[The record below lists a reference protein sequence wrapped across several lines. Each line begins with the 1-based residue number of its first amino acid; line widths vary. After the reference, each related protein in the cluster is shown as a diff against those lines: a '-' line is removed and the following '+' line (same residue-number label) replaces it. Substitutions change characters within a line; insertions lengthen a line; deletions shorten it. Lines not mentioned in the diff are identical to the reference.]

1 MTNGFGKI
9 TRLGIALIMSAL
21 GCQMPKTDAET
32 SIDSGSAARAPEP
45 RPGVVV
51 ERLRVRRNPENLDA
65 ILAGLPN
72 AAPSPLGADGLR
84 SDGFLT
90 MIIDETTLAGLERG
104 LGKDIFVGRI
114 WHGEATGWR
123 SAGSRRLPRG
133 SAMLI
138 DGRTRRI
145 DDRIL
150 TLALRGWS
158 LPTVEGAGI
167 HVELV
172 PYVTD
177 NSVASLTVPK
187 RPGELRGIPLASM
200 LSCTL
205 QADEILLIAS
215 ARELEVPPEVEVGS
229 ESPSVSSGNGLFAG
243 PVVPLPPTLAGWLID
258 DPISGERG
266 VLLIRGRPNPGLIPP
281 P

>member
-1 MTNGFGKI
+1 M

-21 GCQMPKTDAET
+21 GCRMPDTGAAT
-32 SIDSGSAARAPEP
+32 TIDSGPIARAPEP

-51 ERLRVRRNPENLDA
+51 ERLRIRQNPRNLDA

-72 AAPSPLGADGLR
+72 AAPTPLGAEGLR

-90 MIIDETTLAGLERG
+90 IIIDEATLAGLERD

-123 SAGSRRLPRG
+123 SAGSRRLARG

-158 LPTVEGAGI
+158 LPTVDGAGV

-172 PYVTD
+172 PYVVD
-177 NSVASLTVPK
+177 NSIASLATPK
-187 RPGELRGIPLASM
+187 SPGELRGIPLAAM

-205 QADEILLIAS
+205 RSDEILLIAS
-215 ARELEVPPEVEVGS
+215 ARELEVPAETEGES
-229 ESPSVSSGNGLFAG
+229 EPPLPASSTGIFSG
-243 PVVPLPPTLAGWLID
+243 PVMPLPPTPAGWLID

-266 VLLIRGRPNPGLIPP
+266 VLLIRGRPNPGLIPAP
-281 P
+281 

>member
-1 MTNGFGKI
+1 MVISGFGCQAPKAGVAPG
-9 TRLGIALIMSAL
+9 LGIE
-21 GCQMPKTDAET
+21 P
-32 SIDSGSAARAPEP
+32 AARAPEP

-51 ERLRVRRNPENLDA
+51 ERLRMRRNPDQLDA
-65 ILAGLPN
+65 ILAGLPD
-72 AAPSPLGADGLR
+72 AAPIPRGSEGLR

-90 MIIDETTLAGLERG
+90 RIIDETTLARLEG
-104 LGKDIFVGRI
+104 ELGPDVFVGRI

-158 LPTVEGAGI
+158 LPTVEGAGL
-167 HVELV
+167 HVELI
-172 PYVTD
+172 PYVVD
-177 NSVASLTVPK
+177 NSVAPLSAPK
-187 RPGELRGIPLASM
+187 PPGELRGIPLAAV

-205 QADEILLIAS
+205 QSDQVLLIAS
-215 ARELEVPPEVEVGS
+215 ARELEVPTEAS
-229 ESPSVSSGNGLFAG
+229 EESDSKPADSARGGFFAG
-243 PVVPLPPTLAGWLID
+243 PVVPLPPTPAAWLID

>member
-1 MTNGFGKI
+1 
-9 TRLGIALIMSAL
+9 MSAL
-21 GCQMPKTDAET
+21 GCQIPETGAET
-32 SIDSGSAARAPEP
+32 GIDSGPIARAPEP

-51 ERLRVRRNPENLDA
+51 ERLRIRRDPETLDA

-72 AAPSPLGADGLR
+72 AAPAPLGANDLR

-138 DGRTRRI
+138 DGHTRRI

-158 LPTVEGAGI
+158 LPTVDGAGI

-172 PYVTD
+172 PYVAD
-177 NSVASLTVPK
+177 NSVASLAAPK
-187 RPGELRGIPLASM
+187 RQGELRGIPLASM

-205 QADEILLIAS
+205 QADEVLLIAS
-215 ARELEVPPEVEVGS
+215 ARELEVSPETEDES
-229 ESPSVSSGNGLFAG
+229 ESSPASSGNGLFAG
-243 PVVPLPPTLAGWLID
+243 PVLPLPPTPAGWLID

-266 VLLIRGRPNPGLIPP
+266 LLLIRGRPNPGLIPP